1 MTIRPERRSYPT
13 WIAGLRYRGPDGT
26 NRGRYCVRNLS
37 PGTEL
42 DLFPEPSNPHD
53 DHAVAVKH
61 LGHHLGYIPARHAW
75 IAEALIDENETFA
88 CNVDKI
94 KTIGWLFPQASFVG
108 LRVAVIEDRQATKPP
123 ALPSKHPNDMAQ
135 VKLEQKARDVC
146 LDGLR
151 VLDYIAPPN
160 HSFSSEMNIEA
171 SYIEARLA
179 MSGFEH
185 DPALVDTLIGF
196 SQGLVVRKSSFVRA
210 VNAIAAHDEHYKLI
224 CDAAKQLVE
233 VSGSNDFQ
241 SEALSQLLAAGR
253 KLLGKGRRALQSMTH

>member
-1 MTIRPERRSYPT
+1 MRSYPS

-26 NRGRYCVRNLS
+26 NRSRYCVRNLN

-42 DLFPEPSNPHD
+42 DPFPEPSNPHD

-61 LGHHLGYIPARHAW
+61 RDHHLGYIPARHAW
-75 IAEALIDENETFA
+75 IAKALIDENEA
-88 CNVDKI
+88 LDCKVNKI
-94 KTIGWLFPQASFVG
+94 ETVGWLFPRASFVG
-108 LRVAVIEDRQATKPP
+108 LRVAIIEDRQTAKAGVPT
-123 ALPSKHPNDMAQ
+123 SNHSDDMAR
-135 VKLEQKARDVC
+135 VKLEHKARDAC

-151 VLDYIAPPN
+151 VLDYIAPPS

-185 DPALVDTLIGF
+185 DPALVDTLLGVA
-196 SQGLVVRKSSFVRA
+196 QGMVVRKPSFVRA
-210 VNAIAAHDEHYKLI
+210 VNAIAAHDEHYKLV

-233 VSGSNDFQ
+233 ISGPNAFQ
-241 SEALSQLLAAGR
+241 SEALNRLLAPGR
-253 KLLGKGRRALQSMTH
+253 KFQKASVSKSPPIEDTSV